1 MIALI
6 IDRINGHGLTALMRQ
21 AGLAIEQNR
30 LSEGLTLEEQ
40 SAEILREL
48 IDLLD
53 GKREDAG
60 RRQQDL
66 AEQENELR
74 NLLRAQQDL
83 IRKFAEARQTAVEE
97 ALSTFIREQS
107 KIEQRTRELAD
118 QMAPPLKRVA
128 EPLLKEAI
136 RRMQDAQTS
145 ARQKDVGK
153 TEQNATLAQGLM
165 EQALEA
171 VGQERITQERN
182 KAYDRWHEF
191 VRRINGIISEQRNLL
206 RKTQSL
212 DIEKR
217 KSQTPERLESWKKTV
232 LELGRA
238 QDALGQQV
246 AQLERDIREAPVIA
260 AILTRVEEA
269 TRRAAKYLVGLEC
282 GVSTQ
287 EAQRMALSDLQLIA
301 RAIQGES
308 SQVPPSSAEQGTQP
322 NAGDDQGPQSPRLV
336 FLAPQIKLLR
346 DLQASINQRTESLE
360 KRRSQPA
367 ENPAVLEQE
376 SERLSHEQAMV
387 LNLVM

>member
-1 MIALI
+1 MSEREDDLTIQSSQMVSQQGAVSQQSFEKPKGDAVPKEPQLIALI

-145 ARQKDVGK
+145 ARQKDVGQ
-153 TEQNATLAQGLM
+153 TEQNATLAQDLM

-171 VGQERITQERN
+171 V
-182 KAYDRWHEF
+182 D
-191 VRRINGIISEQRNLL
+191 
-206 RKTQSL
+206 
-212 DIEKR
+212 
-217 KSQTPERLESWKKTV
+217 KS
-232 LELGRA
+232 G
-238 QDALGQQV
+238 
-246 AQLERDIREAPVIA
+246 
-260 AILTRVEEA
+260 
-269 TRRAAKYLVGLEC
+269 
-282 GVSTQ
+282 
-287 EAQRMALSDLQLIA
+287 
-301 RAIQGES
+301 
-308 SQVPPSSAEQGTQP
+308 
-322 NAGDDQGPQSPRLV
+322 
-336 FLAPQIKLLR
+336 
-346 DLQASINQRTESLE
+346 
-360 KRRSQPA
+360 
-367 ENPAVLEQE
+367 
-376 SERLSHEQAMV
+376 
-387 LNLVM
+387 